1 MLDGAVPLFPTTVR
15 SSQAVAR
22 EARDKGLLVHEL
34 AERVQG
40 AKPFW
45 ESLKAGERPERLP
58 GSAPALAADY
68 VALVDS
74 ILLRIAELE
83 TGTDVA

>member
-1 MLDGAVPLFPTTVR
+1 MR

-22 EARDKGLLVHEL
+22 EARDKGLLVRAL
-34 AERVQG
+34 AERVEG

-45 ESLKAGERPERLP
+45 ESLRAREKPERLP
-58 GSAPALAADY
+58 GSAPAPAADY

-74 ILLRIAELE
+74 ILQRIAELE